1 MNVLIPTD
9 GSKYAKW
16 ATEWVGRMPF
26 IEVPFVTIL
35 HVTDIG
41 SLRGP
46 FMFQSVVAGTEP
58 FVQEEIKR
66 IEARRKGVLAAAE
79 RQMDSLNMKG
89 KILSERG
96 PVSQTILER
105 AAKRDGL
112 IALGSRGLDALDR
125 LLLGSV
131 STRVALHA
139 TCSVLIVKKP
149 ARLLHRIL
157 FATDGSKESNKA
169 LKFLLTKLQAQT
181 RKGDGPIEVV
191 VMYVIPFRNYPKLE
205 EDGGHL
211 VKNSVVNSSR
221 AACNL
226 FGLDREKTG
235 SPLAPHTLRNG
246 RVQGIEQGL
255 KVSLD
260 EAAGA
265 DSQRRR
271 THRGRRHVCHTVSQL
286 SEVRGRRRP
295 CGKKFRREADQGRLC
310 GPRSGTNGKTG
321 R

>member
-1 MNVLIPTD
+1 
-9 GSKYAKW
+9 
-16 ATEWVGRMPF
+16 
-26 IEVPFVTIL
+26 
-35 HVTDIG
+35 
-41 SLRGP
+41 
-46 FMFQSVVAGTEP
+46 MFQSVVAGTEP

-211 VKNSVVNSSR
+211 VKNSVVKLTKAGYAVHAVVR
-221 AACNL
+221 M
-226 FGLDREKTG
+226 GKPVDE
-235 SPLAPHTLRNG
+235 
-246 RVQGIEQGL
+246 IL
-255 KVSLD
+255 KVASSKKVDLIVT
-260 EAAGA
+260 GA
-265 DSQRRR
+265 KGMGAVARFLL
-271 THRGRRHVCHTVSQL
+271 GGVSAKVAQHSFCSVL
-286 SEVRGRRRP
+286 VIR
-295 CGKKFRREADQGRLC
+295 
-310 GPRSGTNGKTG
+310 
-321 R
+321 

>member
-181 RKGDGPIEVV
+181 RKGDGPIEVDL
-191 VMYVIPFRNYPKLE
+191 MYVIPFRNYPKLE

-211 VKNSVVNSSR
+211 VKNSVVKLTKGGYAVHAVVR
-221 AACNL
+221 M
-226 FGLDREKTG
+226 GKPVDE
-235 SPLAPHTLRNG
+235 
-246 RVQGIEQGL
+246 IL
-255 KVSLD
+255 KVASSKKVDLIVT
-260 EAAGA
+260 GA
-265 DSQRRR
+265 KGMGAVARFLL
-271 THRGRRHVCHTVSQL
+271 GGVSAKVAQHSFCSVL
-286 SEVRGRRRP
+286 VIR
-295 CGKKFRREADQGRLC
+295 
-310 GPRSGTNGKTG
+310 
-321 R
+321 